1 MCAVAY
7 LEAVL
12 SESRPFENL
21 GHQIQRGPEGKRHIL
36 ILQHAPPFLTDLNAM
51 SLSLCLSL
59 SLSLSLFLHFLTSC
73 TSSSRFCTHRNSLE
87 GAGVHGPIDLR
98 GDISVVVVEIL

>member
-59 SLSLSLFLHFLTSC
+59 SLSLSLCFYTFSPPAHPPPDFVLTETPSKELVFMA
-73 TSSSRFCTHRNSLE
+73 R
-87 GAGVHGPIDLR
+87 
-98 GDISVVVVEIL
+98 